1 MHTNVQPQCDIHTH
15 IALAESSKVCLMPLH
30 LLDDPL
36 LLLIGVEDLKEG
48 LVDVRLVLEATLVIW
63 C

>member
-1 MHTNVQPQCDIHTH
+1 MHTNVQPQCDSHTH
-15 IALAESSKVCLMPLH
+15 VAPAESSNVCLMPLH

-36 LLLIGVEDLKEG
+36 LLLIGVEDLKKG